1 MTQKEFLTGSDH
13 HVWWSLTLV
22 LEIWVMCIKHS
33 EYKLIVHS
41 LICGYF
47 WNWPDRLDKFFLYLK
62 GINNLE
68 RSLYIKNK
76 RYLTDVRVFGSE
88 REREKDR
95 ETYNQKMVNIY
106 VLYHLQETVLFYPSS
121 CLLEAE
127 RQLVCEYFDQRWSTI
142 CLSASFTLLVIYPLI
157 ITQRSP
163 IDFFGRYFNFAYC
176 ITWNECQ

>member
-1 MTQKEFLTGSDH
+1 MLAFWSMTQKEFLTGSDH

-76 RYLTDVRVFGSE
+76 RYLTDMRVFGSE

-127 RQLVCEYFDQRWSTI
+127 RQLVCEYFQRPKMEYHLFKCLIYTVGYLSTYYYSTI
-142 CLSASFTLLVIYPLI
+142 TYW
-157 ITQRSP
+157 
-163 IDFFGRYFNFAYC
+163 FF
-176 ITWNECQ
+176 W